1 MRCVWHQRLSERK
14 ENSRRRHSSK
24 DMSGSISLII
34 TLSLA
39 LFITVRWEFVVLS
52 TSYAYIDL
60 CVGIRLLF
68 FLFVHE
74 IVHAGIHMSR
84 YRNAYVR
91 YYVTWSTHLHLM
103 QSPCGDAE
111 NSVLCVR
118 GAPAR

>member
-14 ENSRRRHSSK
+14 ENRTRRHSSK

-60 CVGIRLLF
+60 LAGITRLF
-68 FLFVHE
+68 FFVC
-74 IVHAGIHMSR
+74 A
-84 YRNAYVR
+84 
-91 YYVTWSTHLHLM
+91 
-103 QSPCGDAE
+103 
-111 NSVLCVR
+111 
-118 GAPAR
+118 